1 MATKILWLSR
11 HDPEKE
17 QIDELEEI
25 FGEIEIT
32 QVKQF
37 IKSIGHI
44 VKLMGSK
51 YDEAVVVLPY
61 SLRVQM
67 VEKGLRP
74 IVSVRSENNEH
85 LYFDVFLGYCARTM
99 PLRRY
104 HKMYK
109 ENSCAELYERITD
122 LEKKI
127 ESLRGE

>member
-1 MATKILWLSR
+1 MVTKILWLSR
-11 HDPEKE
+11 HNPEKE
-17 QIDELEEI
+17 QIDELKEI

-32 QVKQF
+32 QVKEF
-37 IKSIGHI
+37 IKSINHI
-44 VKLMGSK
+44 VKLMGSE

-74 IVSVRSENNEH
+74 IVSVRSDKNEH

-104 HKMYK
+104 HKMRK
-109 ENSCAELYERITD
+109 EGSYMDLYQRMVD

>member
-1 MATKILWLSR
+1 MVTKILWLSR
-11 HDPEKE
+11 HEPEKE
-17 QIDELEEI
+17 QIDELNEV

-44 VKLMGSK
+44 VKLMGSE

-74 IVSVRSENNEH
+74 IVSVRSDRNEH

-104 HKMYK
+104 HKMHK
-109 ENSCAELYERITD
+109 EGSYVDLCQRIAD